1 MRTNLIIN
9 IIKGNFKMIKNI
21 FISLVLFSYS
31 FLSAGEVIM
40 GYVINSANQEP
51 LADVNIVVLNQEIGS
66 STDSYGFFQIEL
78 PELISEIF
86 IQASAVGF
94 SKVEKKISRK
104 DLKNTLVFELESKVI
119 ELDPINVINSISR
132 LNNDFLRPPG
142 SIDLVSFSDLKR
154 YNDTDINRILSRI
167 PGIYVQEEDGF
178 GLRPNIGMR
187 GTGVERSSKINIME
201 DGIPISPAPYASPA
215 AYYSPTAGR
224 MHALEARKGSSQI
237 KYGPHSTGGS
247 INYVST
253 PIPSNLKSN
262 LNLLGG
268 TNNAYTIKAN
278 IGNSNRSF
286 GYLFEIHHD
295 ENDGFKKLD
304 FLNNSTGYSKT
315 DLMAKLR
322 YKSSLMNVFPNAIEL
337 KFSSTNELSDETYLG
352 LTEND
357 YSIDPYRRYSSSQN
371 DQMKADHM
379 QFSLTNSIQLNKNSN
394 LALVL
399 YRNDFKRNWYK
410 LSKVNGTSIGSLLSA
425 GNSHESY
432 SYLSAKNTENDAYQI
447 KANNR
452 KYYSQGIQIVSN
464 LKSNIFLNHNLMIGL
479 RIHEDQMDRFQKVDK
494 YGMQNSILN
503 LTTNGLWGV
512 GSKNNRLDKANSSA
526 FFIEDQFSF
535 QKFIITAG
543 IRYESIELRRNDWD
557 DDISLQNSSWNDP
570 ERILEPTQRIKT
582 IKILVPGVGFIYQL
596 NPNVEILAGIHK
608 GYSPPGPGKDE
619 SEDIKPEES
628 INFETGFVIKDGL
641 NKVKTVFFN
650 NSYSNLLGDDTQF
663 AGEGS
668 YEQFNAGKVNIN
680 GLEFAI
686 NRIFKRGN
694 FLVPVEFNYTY
705 TSTKFLSTFESSFEA
720 WGSVNKGDE
729 LPYLPK
735 HQMFAEIGVIA
746 RDMRFYMKLN
756 NVSQMRTKAGSGDI
770 DDKYATQKLTQ
781 IDISGEYNLTSQSN
795 LFFSIKNLTNSKAI
809 VSRRPAGLRPTMP
822 KTFSAGIKLNF

>member
-1 MRTNLIIN
+1 
-9 IIKGNFKMIKNI
+9 MIKNI
-21 FISLVLFSYS
+21 IISLIIISYS
-31 FLSAGEVIM
+31 LLNAGQVIM

-51 LADVNIVVLNQEIGS
+51 LPDVNIVVVNQEIGS

-86 IQASAVGF
+86 IEATAVGF
-94 SKVEKKISRK
+94 SKVEKKITK
-104 DLKNTLVFELESKVI
+104 NDLKNTLVFELQSEII
-119 ELDPINVINSISR
+119 ELDPITVIKNITR
-132 LNNDFLRPPG
+132 LDNDFLRPPG

-253 PIPSNLKSN
+253 PIPSNSKSN

-278 IGNSNRSF
+278 VGKSSKSF
-286 GYLFEIHHD
+286 GYLFEILHD
-295 ENDGFKKLD
+295 ENDGFKKID
-304 FLNNSTGYSKT
+304 FSNNKTGYSKT
-315 DLMAKLR
+315 DLMAKVR
-322 YKSSLMNVFPNAIEL
+322 YQSNLMKLFPNAIEL

-394 LALVL
+394 LALVI
-399 YRNDFKRNWYK
+399 YRNNFKRNWYK
-410 LSKVNGTSIGSLLSA
+410 LSKVNGASISSLLSE
-425 GNSHESY
+425 GNSHKSY
-432 SYLSAKNTENDAYQI
+432 SYLSAKDTEDDTYQI

-464 LKSNIFLNHNLMIGL
+464 LKPNFLPNHNLMIGL
-479 RIHEDQMDRFQKVDK
+479 RIHEDQMDRFQKIDK

-512 GSKNNRLDKANSSA
+512 GSKNNRLDDAISSA

-535 QKFIITAG
+535 RKFIITAG
-543 IRYESIELRRNDWD
+543 IRYESIELTRNDWKG
-557 DDISLQNSSWNDP
+557 DISLQNLSWNDP
-570 ERILEPTQRIKT
+570 ERVLDPTKKIKS
-582 IKILVPGVGFIYQL
+582 IKVLVPGAGFVYQL
-596 NPNVEILAGIHK
+596 NPNVQILAGIHK
-608 GYSPPGPGKDE
+608 GYSPPGPGKDD
-619 SEDIKPEES
+619 SDDI
-628 INFETGFVIKDGL
+628 
-641 NKVKTVFFN
+641 
-650 NSYSNLLGDDTQF
+650 
-663 AGEGS
+663 
-668 YEQFNAGKVNIN
+668 
-680 GLEFAI
+680 
-686 NRIFKRGN
+686 
-694 FLVPVEFNYTY
+694 
-705 TSTKFLSTFESSFEA
+705 
-720 WGSVNKGDE
+720 
-729 LPYLPK
+729 
-735 HQMFAEIGVIA
+735 
-746 RDMRFYMKLN
+746 
-756 NVSQMRTKAGSGDI
+756 
-770 DDKYATQKLTQ
+770 
-781 IDISGEYNLTSQSN
+781 
-795 LFFSIKNLTNSKAI
+795 
-809 VSRRPAGLRPTMP
+809 
-822 KTFSAGIKLNF
+822 

>member
-1 MRTNLIIN
+1 
-9 IIKGNFKMIKNI
+9 MIKNI
-21 FISLVLFSYS
+21 IISLIIISYS
-31 FLSAGEVIM
+31 LLNAGQVIM

-51 LADVNIVVLNQEIGS
+51 LPDVNIVVVNQEIGS

-86 IQASAVGF
+86 IEATAVGF
-94 SKVEKKISRK
+94 SKVEKKITK
-104 DLKNTLVFELESKVI
+104 NDLKNTLVFELQSEII
-119 ELDPINVINSISR
+119 ELDPITVIKNITR
-132 LNNDFLRPPG
+132 LDNDFLRPPG

-253 PIPSNLKSN
+253 PIPSNSKSN

-278 IGNSNRSF
+278 VGKSSKSF
-286 GYLFEIHHD
+286 GYLFEILHD
-295 ENDGFKKLD
+295 ENDGFKKID
-304 FLNNSTGYSKT
+304 FSNNKTGYSKT
-315 DLMAKLR
+315 DLMAKVR
-322 YKSSLMNVFPNAIEL
+322 YQSNLMKLFPNAIEL

-394 LALVL
+394 LALVI
-399 YRNDFKRNWYK
+399 YRNNFKRNWYK
-410 LSKVNGTSIGSLLSA
+410 LSKVNGASISSLLSE
-425 GNSHESY
+425 GNSHKSY
-432 SYLSAKNTENDAYQI
+432 SYLSAKDTEDDTYQI

-464 LKSNIFLNHNLMIGL
+464 LKPNFLPNHNLMIGL
-479 RIHEDQMDRFQKVDK
+479 RIHEDQMDRFQKIDK

-512 GSKNNRLDKANSSA
+512 GSKNNRLDDAISSA

-535 QKFIITAG
+535 RKFIITAG
-543 IRYESIELRRNDWD
+543 IRYESIELTRNDWKG
-557 DDISLQNSSWNDP
+557 DISLQNLSWNDP
-570 ERILEPTQRIKT
+570 ERVLDPTKKIKS
-582 IKILVPGVGFIYQL
+582 IKVLVPGAGFVYQL
-596 NPNVEILAGIHK
+596 NPNVQILAGIHK
-608 GYSPPGPGKDE
+608 GYSPPGPGKDD

-628 INFETGFVIKDGL
+628 INLETGFIIKDGL
-641 NKVKTVFFN
+641 NKVRTVLFN

-668 YEQFNAGKVNIN
+668 YDQFNAGKVNIN

-686 NRIFKRGN
+686 SRIFKRGN
-694 FLVPVEFNYTY
+694 ILVPVEFNYTF
-705 TSTKFLSTFESSFEA
+705 TSSEFLSTFESSFEA

-735 HQMFAEIGVIA
+735 HQMFAEIGIIA

-756 NVSQMRTKAGSGDI
+756 NVSQMRTKAGTGVI
-770 DDKYATQKLTQ
+770 DDKYATQELTQ
-781 IDISGEYNLTSQSN
+781 IDISGEYNLTSQLN

>member
-1 MRTNLIIN
+1 
-9 IIKGNFKMIKNI
+9 MIKNI
-21 FISLVLFSYS
+21 IISLIIISYS
-31 FLSAGEVIM
+31 LLNAGQVIM

-51 LADVNIVVLNQEIGS
+51 LPDVNIVVVNQEIGS

-86 IQASAVGF
+86 IEATAVGF
-94 SKVEKKISRK
+94 SKVEKKITK
-104 DLKNTLVFELESKVI
+104 NDLKNTLVFELQSEII
-119 ELDPINVINSISR
+119 ELNPITVIKNITR
-132 LNNDFLRPPG
+132 LDNDFLRPPG

-253 PIPSNLKSN
+253 PIPSNSKSN

-278 IGNSNRSF
+278 VGKSSKSF
-286 GYLFEIHHD
+286 GYLFEILHD
-295 ENDGFKKLD
+295 ENDGFKKID
-304 FLNNSTGYSKT
+304 FSNNKTGYSKT
-315 DLMAKLR
+315 DLMAKVR
-322 YKSSLMNVFPNAIEL
+322 YQSNLMKLFPNAIEL

-394 LALVL
+394 LALVI
-399 YRNDFKRNWYK
+399 YRNNFKRNWYK
-410 LSKVNGTSIGSLLSA
+410 LSKVNGASISSLLSE
-425 GNSHESY
+425 GNSHKSY
-432 SYLSAKNTENDAYQI
+432 SYLSAKDTEDDTYEI

-464 LKSNIFLNHNLMIGL
+464 LKPNFLPNHNLMIGL
-479 RIHEDQMDRFQKVDK
+479 RIHEDQMDRFQKIDK

-512 GSKNNRLDKANSSA
+512 GSKNNRLDDAISSA

-535 QKFIITAG
+535 RKFIITAG
-543 IRYESIELRRNDWD
+543 IRYESIELTRNDWKG
-557 DDISLQNSSWNDP
+557 DISLQNLSWNDP
-570 ERILEPTQRIKT
+570 ERVLDPTKKIKS
-582 IKILVPGVGFIYQL
+582 IKVLVPGAGFVYQL
-596 NPNVEILAGIHK
+596 NPNVQILAGIHK
-608 GYSPPGPGKDE
+608 GYSPPGPGKDD

-628 INFETGFVIKDGL
+628 INLETGFIIKDGL
-641 NKVKTVFFN
+641 NKVRTVLFN

-668 YEQFNAGKVNIN
+668 YDQFNAGKVNIN

-686 NRIFKRGN
+686 SRIFKRGN
-694 FLVPVEFNYTY
+694 ILVPVEFNYTF
-705 TSTKFLSTFESSFEA
+705 TSSEFLSTFESSFEA

-735 HQMFAEIGVIA
+735 HQMFAEIGIIA

-756 NVSQMRTKAGSGDI
+756 NVSQMRTKAGTGVI

-781 IDISGEYNLTSQSN
+781 IDISGEYNLTSQLN

>member
-1 MRTNLIIN
+1 
-9 IIKGNFKMIKNI
+9 MIKNI
-21 FISLVLFSYS
+21 IISLIIISYS
-31 FLSAGEVIM
+31 LLNAGQVIM

-51 LADVNIVVLNQEIGS
+51 LPDVNIVVVNQEIGS

-86 IQASAVGF
+86 LEATAVGF
-94 SKVEKKISRK
+94 SKVEKKITK
-104 DLKNTLVFELESKVI
+104 NDLKNTLVFELQSEII
-119 ELDPINVINSISR
+119 ELDPITVIKNITR
-132 LNNDFLRPPG
+132 LDNDFLRPPG

-253 PIPSNLKSN
+253 PIPSNSKSN

-278 IGNSNRSF
+278 VGKSSKSF
-286 GYLFEIHHD
+286 GYLFEILHD
-295 ENDGFKKLD
+295 ENDGFKKID
-304 FLNNSTGYSKT
+304 FSNNKTGYSKT
-315 DLMAKLR
+315 DLMAKVR
-322 YKSSLMNVFPNAIEL
+322 YQSNLMKLFPNAIEL

-394 LALVL
+394 LALVI
-399 YRNDFKRNWYK
+399 YRNNFKRNWYK
-410 LSKVNGTSIGSLLSA
+410 LSKVNGASISSLLSE
-425 GNSHESY
+425 GNSHKSY
-432 SYLSAKNTENDAYQI
+432 SYLSAKDTEDDTYEI

-464 LKSNIFLNHNLMIGL
+464 LKPNFLPNHNLMIGL
-479 RIHEDQMDRFQKVDK
+479 RIHEDQMDRFQKIDK

-512 GSKNNRLDKANSSA
+512 GSKNNRLDDAISSA

-535 QKFIITAG
+535 RKFIITAG
-543 IRYESIELRRNDWD
+543 IRYESIELTRNDWKG
-557 DDISLQNSSWNDP
+557 DISLQNLSWNDP
-570 ERILEPTQRIKT
+570 ERVLDPTKKIKS
-582 IKILVPGVGFIYQL
+582 IKVLVPGAGFVYQL
-596 NPNVEILAGIHK
+596 NPNVQILAGIHK
-608 GYSPPGPGKDE
+608 GYSPPGPGKDD

-628 INFETGFVIKDGL
+628 INLETGFIIKDGL
-641 NKVKTVFFN
+641 NKVRTVLFN

-668 YEQFNAGKVNIN
+668 YDQFNAGKVNIN

-686 NRIFKRGN
+686 SRIFKRGN
-694 FLVPVEFNYTY
+694 ILVPVEFNYTF
-705 TSTKFLSTFESSFEA
+705 TSSEFLSTFESSFEA

-735 HQMFAEIGVIA
+735 HQMFAEIGIIA

-756 NVSQMRTKAGSGDI
+756 NVSQMRTKAGTGVI

-781 IDISGEYNLTSQSN
+781 IDISGEYNLTSQLN

>member
-1 MRTNLIIN
+1 
-9 IIKGNFKMIKNI
+9 MIKNI
-21 FISLVLFSYS
+21 IISLIIISYS
-31 FLSAGEVIM
+31 LLNAGQVIM

-51 LADVNIVVLNQEIGS
+51 LPDVNIVVVNQEIGS

-86 IQASAVGF
+86 IEATAVGF
-94 SKVEKKISRK
+94 SKVEKKITK
-104 DLKNTLVFELESKVI
+104 NDLKNTLVFELQSEII
-119 ELDPINVINSISR
+119 ELDPITVIKNITR
-132 LNNDFLRPPG
+132 LDNDFLRPPG

-253 PIPSNLKSN
+253 PIPSNSKSN

-278 IGNSNRSF
+278 VGKSSKSF
-286 GYLFEIHHD
+286 GYLFEILHD
-295 ENDGFKKLD
+295 ENDGFKKID
-304 FLNNSTGYSKT
+304 FSNNKTGYSKT
-315 DLMAKLR
+315 DLMAKVR
-322 YKSSLMNVFPNAIEL
+322 YQSNLMKLFPNAIEL

-394 LALVL
+394 LALVI
-399 YRNDFKRNWYK
+399 YRNNFKRNWYK
-410 LSKVNGTSIGSLLSA
+410 LSKVNGASISSLLSE
-425 GNSHESY
+425 GNSHKSY
-432 SYLSAKNTENDAYQI
+432 SYLSAKDTEDDTYQI

-464 LKSNIFLNHNLMIGL
+464 LKPNFLPNHNLMIGL
-479 RIHEDQMDRFQKVDK
+479 RIHEDQMDRFQKIDK

-512 GSKNNRLDKANSSA
+512 GSKNNRLDDAISSA

-535 QKFIITAG
+535 RKFIITAG
-543 IRYESIELRRNDWD
+543 IRYESIELTRNDWKG
-557 DDISLQNSSWNDP
+557 DISLQNLSWNDP
-570 ERILEPTQRIKT
+570 ERVLDPTKKIKS
-582 IKILVPGVGFIYQL
+582 IKVLVPGAGFVYQL
-596 NPNVEILAGIHK
+596 NPNVQILAGIHK
-608 GYSPPGPGKDE
+608 GYSPPGPGKDD

-628 INFETGFVIKDGL
+628 INLETGFIIKDGL
-641 NKVKTVFFN
+641 NKVRTVLFN

-668 YEQFNAGKVNIN
+668 YDQFNAGKVNIN

-686 NRIFKRGN
+686 SRIFKRGN
-694 FLVPVEFNYTY
+694 ILVPVEFNYTF
-705 TSTKFLSTFESSFEA
+705 TSSEFLSTFESSFEA

-735 HQMFAEIGVIA
+735 HQMFAEIGIIA
-746 RDMRFYMKLN
+746 RDTRFYMKLN
-756 NVSQMRTKAGSGDI
+756 NVSQMRTKAGTGVI

-781 IDISGEYNLTSQSN
+781 IDISGEYNLTSQLN

>member
-1 MRTNLIIN
+1 
-9 IIKGNFKMIKNI
+9 MIKNI
-21 FISLVLFSYS
+21 IISLIIISYS
-31 FLSAGEVIM
+31 LLNAGQVIM

-51 LADVNIVVLNQEIGS
+51 LPDVNIVVVNQEIGS

-86 IQASAVGF
+86 IEATAVGF
-94 SKVEKKISRK
+94 SKVEKKITK
-104 DLKNTLVFELESKVI
+104 NDLKNTLVFELQSEII
-119 ELDPINVINSISR
+119 ELNPITVIKNITR
-132 LNNDFLRPPG
+132 LDNDFLRPPG

-253 PIPSNLKSN
+253 PIPSNSKSN

-278 IGNSNRSF
+278 VGKSSKSF
-286 GYLFEIHHD
+286 GYLFEILHD
-295 ENDGFKKLD
+295 ENDGFKKID
-304 FLNNSTGYSKT
+304 FSNNKTGYSKT
-315 DLMAKLR
+315 DLMAKVR
-322 YKSSLMNVFPNAIEL
+322 YQSNLMKLFPNAIEL

-394 LALVL
+394 LALVI
-399 YRNDFKRNWYK
+399 YRNNFKRNWYK
-410 LSKVNGTSIGSLLSA
+410 LSKVNGASISSLLSE
-425 GNSHESY
+425 GNSHKSY
-432 SYLSAKNTENDAYQI
+432 SYLSAKDTEDDTYQI

-464 LKSNIFLNHNLMIGL
+464 LKPNFLPNHNLMIGL
-479 RIHEDQMDRFQKVDK
+479 RIHEDQMDRFQKIDK

-512 GSKNNRLDKANSSA
+512 GSKNNRLDDAISSA

-535 QKFIITAG
+535 RKFIITAG
-543 IRYESIELRRNDWD
+543 IRYESIELTRNDWKG
-557 DDISLQNSSWNDP
+557 DISLQNLSWNDP
-570 ERILEPTQRIKT
+570 ERVLDPTKKIKS
-582 IKILVPGVGFIYQL
+582 IKVLVPGAGFVYQL
-596 NPNVEILAGIHK
+596 NPNVQILAGIHK
-608 GYSPPGPGKDE
+608 GYSPPGPGKDD

-628 INFETGFVIKDGL
+628 INLETGFIL
-641 NKVKTVFFN
+641 F
-650 NSYSNLLGDDTQF
+650 
-663 AGEGS
+663 
-668 YEQFNAGKVNIN
+668 
-680 GLEFAI
+680 
-686 NRIFKRGN
+686 
-694 FLVPVEFNYTY
+694 
-705 TSTKFLSTFESSFEA
+705 
-720 WGSVNKGDE
+720 
-729 LPYLPK
+729 YLCL
-735 HQMFAEIGVIA
+735 QC
-746 RDMRFYMKLN
+746 
-756 NVSQMRTKAGSGDI
+756 
-770 DDKYATQKLTQ
+770 
-781 IDISGEYNLTSQSN
+781 
-795 LFFSIKNLTNSKAI
+795 
-809 VSRRPAGLRPTMP
+809 
-822 KTFSAGIKLNF
+822 

>member
-1 MRTNLIIN
+1 
-9 IIKGNFKMIKNI
+9 MIKNI
-21 FISLVLFSYS
+21 IISLIIISYS
-31 FLSAGEVIM
+31 LLNAGQVIM

-51 LADVNIVVLNQEIGS
+51 LPDVNIVVVNQEIGS

-78 PELISEIF
+78 PEFISEIF
-86 IQASAVGF
+86 LEATAVGF
-94 SKVEKKISRK
+94 SKVEKKITK
-104 DLKNTLVFELESKVI
+104 NDLKNTLVFELQSEII
-119 ELDPINVINSISR
+119 ELDPITVIKNITR
-132 LNNDFLRPPG
+132 LDNDFLRPPG

-253 PIPSNLKSN
+253 PIPSNSKSN

-278 IGNSNRSF
+278 VGKSSKSF
-286 GYLFEIHHD
+286 GYLFEILHD
-295 ENDGFKKLD
+295 ENDGFKKID
-304 FLNNSTGYSKT
+304 FSNNKTGYSKT
-315 DLMAKLR
+315 DLMAKVR
-322 YKSSLMNVFPNAIEL
+322 YQSNLMKLFPNAIEL

-357 YSIDPYRRYSSSQN
+357 YSIDPYRRYSSSLN

-394 LALVL
+394 LALVI
-399 YRNDFKRNWYK
+399 YRNNFKRNWYK
-410 LSKVNGTSIGSLLSA
+410 LSKVNGASISSLLSE
-425 GNSHESY
+425 GNSHKSY
-432 SYLSAKNTENDAYQI
+432 SYLSAKDTEDDTYQI

-464 LKSNIFLNHNLMIGL
+464 LKPNFLPNHNLMIGL
-479 RIHEDQMDRFQKVDK
+479 RIHEDQMDRFQKIDK

-512 GSKNNRLDKANSSA
+512 GSKNNRLDDAISSA

-535 QKFIITAG
+535 RKFIITAG
-543 IRYESIELRRNDWD
+543 IRYESIELTRNDWKG
-557 DDISLQNSSWNDP
+557 DISLQNLSWNDP
-570 ERILEPTQRIKT
+570 ERVLDPTKKIKS
-582 IKILVPGVGFIYQL
+582 IKVLVPGAGFVYQL
-596 NPNVEILAGIHK
+596 NPNVQILAGIHK
-608 GYSPPGPGKDE
+608 GYSPPGPGKDD

-628 INFETGFVIKDGL
+628 INLETGFIIKDGL
-641 NKVKTVFFN
+641 NKVRTVLFK

-668 YEQFNAGKVNIN
+668 YDQFNAGKVNIN

-686 NRIFKRGN
+686 SRIFKRGN
-694 FLVPVEFNYTY
+694 ILVPVEFNYTF
-705 TSTKFLSTFESSFEA
+705 TSSEFLSTFESSFEA

-735 HQMFAEIGVIA
+735 HQMFAEIGIIA

-756 NVSQMRTKAGSGDI
+756 NVSQMRTKAGTGVI
-770 DDKYATQKLTQ
+770 DDKYATQELTQ
-781 IDISGEYNLTSQSN
+781 IDISGEYNLTSQLN